1 MKLPEILLG
10 GSLNGV
16 MLKNDIFMEPGD
28 PAVGGVTGLNKWQR
42 GALQRQERFK
52 HVMHALERLM
62 HWARAERRSF
72 MSKTMGVTLPTS
84 KRVQQALDKDLPNVD
99 NADVNGVH
107 AMDDSD
113 KEFEEST
120 MVMKLR
126 SDAPL

>member
-1 MKLPEILLG
+1 
-10 GSLNGV
+10 
-16 MLKNDIFMEPGD
+16 
-28 PAVGGVTGLNKWQR
+28 
-42 GALQRQERFK
+42 
-52 HVMHALERLM
+52 M

-72 MSKTMGVTLPTS
+72 KSKTMGVTPPTS

-113 KEFEEST
+113 TEFEENT

-126 SDAPL
+126 SDAPF